1 MNDSVTTV
9 KTKAE
14 MHTDLLQAAMKAAI
28 SETTDEAKNMP
39 LQRTLSGRGTDVAS
53 YIVRGGT
60 RLTGEVTVSGSKN
73 AALGI
78 LSAAMLLDGVCKI
91 ENVPDVADINVI
103 LEICKGLGAE
113 IKRDNEGSL
122 YIDPTS
128 INTHEAIEDKVR
140 SIRGSYYL
148 LGALLARFGKASLY
162 MPGGC
167 NFGTRP
173 IDQHMKG
180 FEAMGASVTLE
191 HGIIHVESTHLHGE
205 HIFLDVVSVGATIN
219 IMLAAVKAEGV
230 TVIENAAKE
239 PHIVDVANFL
249 NTMGANIR
257 GAGTDIIRI
266 TGLPV
271 IPGGSS
277 YSMIPD
283 QIEAGTYMMM
293 AALTHGDITV
303 KNLIPKHMEPL
314 SAKLEEMGAHVETGD
329 DSIRVWLEEDKPLQ
343 ATNFKTMP
351 YPGFPTDLQPQAT
364 VLLCVAQGASRMMEN
379 VWDNRFQ
386 YVDDL
391 KMMGADIMTS
401 GKLAVIQGGLPL
413 TGAKVTARDLR
424 AGAAMVMAGLAAEGV
439 TEIFEINKIERGYER
454 FVSKLQMLG
463 ADISRME
470 N

>member
-1 MNDSVTTV
+1 M
-9 KTKAE
+9 
-14 MHTDLLQAAMKAAI
+14 
-28 SETTDEAKNMP
+28 
-39 LQRTLSGRGTDVAS
+39 AS
-53 YIVRGGT
+53 YIVRGGN
-60 RLTGEVTVSGSKN
+60 RLAGDVTVSGSKN

-78 LSAAMLLDGVCKI
+78 LSAAMLLDGACKI
-91 ENVPDVADINVI
+91 ENVPDVADINVMI
-103 LEICKGLGAE
+103 EICKDLGAK
-113 IKRDNEGSL
+113 IKRDNEGTL
-122 YIDPTS
+122 LIDPTS

-173 IDQHMKG
+173 VDQHMKG
-180 FEAMGASVTLE
+180 FEALGAEVSLE
-191 HGIIHVESTHLHGE
+191 HGIIHVEADKLLGE

-219 IMLAAVKAEGV
+219 IMIAAVKAEGT
-230 TVIENAAKE
+230 TVIENAARE

-249 NTMGANIR
+249 NTMGANVR
-257 GAGTDIIRI
+257 GAGTDVIRI
-266 TGLPV
+266 TGTPV
-271 IPGGSS
+271 MPAGSS
-277 YSMIPD
+277 YSIIPD

-303 KNLIPKHMEPL
+303 RNLIPKHMEPL
-314 SAKLEEMGAHVETGD
+314 SAKLEEMGAHVESGD
-329 DSIRVWLEEDKPLQ
+329 DSIRVWLDENEHLKP
-343 ATNFKTMP
+343 ASFKTMP

-364 VLLCVAQGASRMMEN
+364 VLLCLAEGSSKMMEN

-391 KMMGADIMTS
+391 KMMGADIMAS
-401 GKLAVIQGGLPL
+401 GKLAVIQGGNPL

-439 TEIFEINKIERGYER
+439 TEIVEINKIERGYER
-454 FVSKLQMLG
+454 FVNKLQSLG
-463 ADISRME
+463 ADISRLDR
-470 N
+470 